1 MVSEVV
7 QLLLFKKDAER
18 QNLKINRLNSVHQ
31 QKVTKIKKSNH
42 FSLHSDYYYHKMYF
56 SFYF

>member
-31 QKVTKIKKSNH
+31 QKVTKIKKSNQ
-42 FSLHSDYYYHKMYF
+42 FSLHSDYY
-56 SFYF
+56 